1 MKTRKVVS
9 REYKLMLQ
17 AAKFAGPEQHLLA
30 VTHEVW
36 EELVGAIAPFVVR
49 ADGALDTISKERL
62 VSYLDTQARHLWT
75 SGYVLRLRRTLEGS
89 RPEVTLKFRHP
100 DRYVAASRQMKSRR
114 IRATVKFEEDIKP
127 PFASLYGF
135 STSGRVGR
143 ENVPDTLDAAR
154 ALFPDLAKRLGKS
167 DGNLKL
173 RTVSKF
179 TAREIVI
186 TGPILTIGTKPRI
199 EIECALIVWYKHQ
212 DKINAPVAVEF
223 SFRYGNTSG
232 RYSGKVARR
241 AYNIFDALQHNL
253 TEWLDPNSSTK
264 TALVFG
270 CAVTPDAKRSQG

>member
-100 DRYVAASRQMKSRR
+100 DRYVAAARQMKSRR

-212 DKINAPVAVEF
+212 D
-223 SFRYGNTSG
+223 
-232 RYSGKVARR
+232 
-241 AYNIFDALQHNL
+241 
-253 TEWLDPNSSTK
+253 
-264 TALVFG
+264 
-270 CAVTPDAKRSQG
+270 

>member
-1 MKTRKVVS
+1 MKTRKVVA

-30 VTHEVW
+30 VAHEVW

-62 VSYLDTQARHLWT
+62 VSFLDTQARHLWM
-75 SGYVLRLRRTLEGS
+75 SGYILRLRRTLEGS

-127 PFASLYGF
+127 PFVSLYGF

-143 ENVPDTLDAAR
+143 ENVPETLDAAH
-154 ALFPDLAKRLGKS
+154 AFFPDLAKRLAKS
-167 DGNLKL
+167 DGTLKL
-173 RTVSKF
+173 RTVNKF

-186 TGPILTIGTKPRI
+186 TGPILTIGTKPRT
-199 EIECALIVWYKHQ
+199 EIECALIVWYNHQ
-212 DKINAPVAVEF
+212 DKTNAPVAVEF
-223 SFRYGNTSG
+223 SFRYGNTNG

>member
-30 VTHEVW
+30 VAHEVW

-62 VSYLDTQARHLWT
+62 VSFLDTQARHLWV

-100 DRYVAASRQMKSRR
+100 DRYVAAARQMKSR
-114 IRATVKFEEDIKP
+114 IPATVKFEEDIKA
-127 PFASLYGF
+127 PFVSLYGF

-143 ENVPDTLDAAR
+143 KNVPPTLNAAY
-154 ALFPDLAKRLGKS
+154 AIFPDLPKRLGKS
-167 DGNLKL
+167 DVNLKL
-173 RTVSKF
+173 RAVNKF
-179 TAREIVI
+179 TARELVL
-186 TGPILTIGTKPRI
+186 TGPILTIGTKPRV
-199 EIECALIVWYKHQ
+199 EIECALIVWYDHHEHS
-212 DKINAPVAVEF
+212 NAPVAVEF

>member
-30 VTHEVW
+30 VAHEVW

-62 VSYLDTQARHLWT
+62 VSFLDTQARHLWA

-100 DRYVAASRQMKSRR
+100 DRYVAASRQMKSR
-114 IRATVKFEEDIKP
+114 IRATVKFEEDIKA
-127 PFASLYGF
+127 PFVSLYGF

-143 ENVPDTLDAAR
+143 DDVPKTLNAAH

-173 RTVSKF
+173 RTVNKF
-179 TAREIVI
+179 TVREIVI
-186 TGPILTIGTKPRI
+186 TGPILTIGTKPRV
-199 EIECALIVWYKHQ
+199 EIECALIVWYSHQ
-212 DKINAPVAVEF
+212 DKPNAPVAVEF

>member
-17 AAKFAGPEQHLLA
+17 AAKFAGSEQHLLA
-30 VTHEVW
+30 VAHEVW

-49 ADGALDTISKERL
+49 ADGGLDTISKDRL
-62 VSYLDTQARHLWT
+62 VSFLDTQARHLWA
-75 SGYVLRLRRTLEGS
+75 SGYLLRLRRTLEGS

-127 PFASLYGF
+127 PFISLYGF

-143 ENVPDTLDAAR
+143 KNVPETLDEAHV
-154 ALFPDLAKRLGKS
+154 LFPDLTKRLGKN
-167 DGNLKL
+167 DGKLKL
-173 RTVSKF
+173 RTVNKF
-179 TAREIVI
+179 TAREMVI
-186 TGPILTIGTKPRI
+186 TGPILTIGTKPRV
-199 EIECALIVWYKHQ
+199 EIECALIVWYDHHERS
-212 DKINAPVAVEF
+212 NTPVAVEF
-223 SFRYGNTSG
+223 SFRYGNNSG

-241 AYNIFDALQHNL
+241 AYNIFDALQHSL

-270 CAVTPDAKRSQG
+270 CAVIPDAKRSQG